1 MRAMIAHKVYWR
13 FIVYFLIIVGL
24 ISGCTKSKI
33 TENKQIVT
41 CTISDLSI
49 FPHPND
55 AGVTLAILAIDKQ
68 TKKNRI
74 IRIGDEVCEG
84 YKLYKITPHGIE
96 LKNNDG
102 QTEQIAYAKSDV
114 LAEPV
119 VQLEQAN
126 RQAVKKAEQ
135 LQKYGIP
142 QAMGHIHAVG
152 NSENAL
158 VNVFTGTRFTGR

>member
-1 MRAMIAHKVYWR
+1 MKYI
-13 FIVYFLIIVGL
+13 
-24 ISGCTKSKI
+24 
-33 TENKQIVT
+33 
-41 CTISDLSI
+41 
-49 FPHPND
+49 ND
-55 AGVTLAILAIDKQ
+55 AGVTLSVLVMDKQ

-84 YKLYKITPHGIE
+84 YKLYKITPHSIE

-102 QTEQIAYAKSDV
+102 QTEQIAYTKSDV

-142 QAMGHIHAVG
+142 QAVNHIQVAG
-152 NSENAL
+152 TRENTL
-158 VNVFTGTRFTGR
+158 VNSFAGTRITANK

>member
-1 MRAMIAHKVYWR
+1 MKYILCL
-13 FIVYFLIIVGL
+13 LIIFSL
-24 ISGCTKSKI
+24 IAGCTKSKI

-41 CTISDLSI
+41 CNLSDLSI

-55 AGVTLAILAIDKQ
+55 AGVTLSVLVIDKQ

-74 IRIGDEVCEG
+74 IKIGDEVCEG
-84 YKLYKITPHGIE
+84 YKLYKITRHGIE

-119 VQLEQAN
+119 VQLEQTN

-142 QAMGHIHAVG
+142 QAVNHIQVAG
-152 NSENAL
+152 TRENTL
-158 VNVFTGTRFTGR
+158 VNSFAGTRFTANK

>member
-1 MRAMIAHKVYWR
+1 MKYILCL
-13 FIVYFLIIVGL
+13 LIIFSL
-24 ISGCTKSKI
+24 IAGCTKRNVSK
-33 TENKQIVT
+33 NKQPAS
-41 CTISDLSI
+41 CTLSDLSI

-142 QAMGHIHAVG
+142 QAVNHIQVAG
-152 NSENAL
+152 TRENTL
-158 VNVFTGTRFTGR
+158 VNSFAGTRFTANK

>member
-1 MRAMIAHKVYWR
+1 MKYILCL
-13 FIVYFLIIVGL
+13 LIIFNL
-24 ISGCTKSKI
+24 IAGCTKSNVS
-33 TENKQIVT
+33 ENKQPAS
-41 CTISDLSI
+41 CTLSDLSI

-55 AGVTLAILAIDKQ
+55 AGVTLAILAMDKQ

-102 QTEQIAYAKSDV
+102 QTEQIAYTKSDV